1 MEEVTG
7 RDNQIIC
14 QALQIAIPIM
24 LKHSMSASN
33 TFDMLRILDSR
44 GNRSSLKLLDTS
56 VREFLEKIIDDIE
69 NGNTLAKEKK
79 SKTMDMETEL
89 YFSKDDVMTF
99 LEKRYKSKSGK
110 IYKFPQKTD
119 EWFGGL
125 LFDKQDYLSI

>member
-1 MEEVTG
+1 MDEVTG

-69 NGNTLAKEKK
+69 KGNTLAKEKE
-79 SKTMDMETEL
+79 SKNMDMETEL

-110 IYKFPQKTD
+110 IYKFPKK
-119 EWFGGL
+119 EE
-125 LFDKQDYLSI
+125 K

>member
-33 TFDMLRILDSR
+33 TFDMLRILDTR
-44 GNRSSLKLLDTS
+44 GNRSDLRHLDTS
-56 VREFLEKIIDDIE
+56 VREFLEKIINDIE
-69 NGNTLAKEKK
+69 KGNTLAKEKK
-79 SKTMDMETEL
+79 SKNMDTETDL

-99 LEKRYKSKSGK
+99 LEKRYESKSGK
-110 IYKFPQKTD
+110 IYKFPKKK
-119 EWFGGL
+119 
-125 LFDKQDYLSI
+125 DK

>member
-33 TFDMLRILDSR
+33 TFDMLRILDAR
-44 GNRSSLKLLDTS
+44 GNRSNLRHLDTS
-56 VREFLEKIIDDIE
+56 VREFLEKIINDIQQ
-69 NGNTLAKEKK
+69 GNTLAKQKK
-79 SKTMDMETEL
+79 SKNMDTETEL

-99 LEKRYKSKSGK
+99 LEKRYKANQEKYISFQRNSTNLYFLIK
-110 IYKFPQKTD
+110 
-119 EWFGGL
+119 
-125 LFDKQDYLSI
+125 

>member
-1 MEEVTG
+1 MDEVTG

-56 VREFLEKIIDDIE
+56 VREFQEKIINDIQK
-69 NGNTLAKEKK
+69 GNTLAKEKK
-79 SKTMDMETEL
+79 SKNMDTETDL

-99 LEKRYKSKSGK
+99 LQRRYKNKSVT
-110 IYKFPQKTD
+110 IYEFPK
-119 EWFGGL
+119 
-125 LFDKQDYLSI
+125 K

>member
-44 GNRSSLKLLDTS
+44 GNRSNLKHLDTS
-56 VREFLEKIIDDIE
+56 VREFLEKIINDIQK
-69 NGNTLAKEKK
+69 GNTCAKEKK
-79 SKTMDMETEL
+79 SKNMDTETEL

-99 LEKRYKSKSGK
+99 LEKRYESKSGK

-119 EWFGGL
+119 E
-125 LFDKQDYLSI
+125 

>member
-56 VREFLEKIIDDIE
+56 VREFLEKIINDIE
-69 NGNTLAKEKK
+69 KGNTLAKEKK
-79 SKTMDMETEL
+79 SKNMDPETDL

-99 LEKRYKSKSGK
+99 LERRYKDKSGT
-110 IYKFPQKTD
+110 IYEFPK
-119 EWFGGL
+119 
-125 LFDKQDYLSI
+125 K

>member
-56 VREFLEKIIDDIE
+56 VREFLEKIINDIQK
-69 NGNTLAKEKK
+69 GNTLAKEKK
-79 SKTMDMETEL
+79 SKNMDTETEP

-99 LEKRYKSKSGK
+99 LEKRYESKSGK
-110 IYKFPQKTD
+110 IYKFPKKK
-119 EWFGGL
+119 
-125 LFDKQDYLSI
+125 DK

>member
-33 TFDMLRILDSR
+33 TFDMLRILDAR
-44 GNRSSLKLLDTS
+44 GNRSNLKLLDTS

-69 NGNTLAKEKK
+69 KGNTLAKEKK
-79 SKTMDMETEL
+79 SKNMCRLTPPTAVL
-89 YFSKDDVMTF
+89 FISYPAP
-99 LEKRYKSKSGK
+99 YCI
-110 IYKFPQKTD
+110 IYESSNGAVCCFV
-119 EWFGGL
+119 
-125 LFDKQDYLSI
+125 